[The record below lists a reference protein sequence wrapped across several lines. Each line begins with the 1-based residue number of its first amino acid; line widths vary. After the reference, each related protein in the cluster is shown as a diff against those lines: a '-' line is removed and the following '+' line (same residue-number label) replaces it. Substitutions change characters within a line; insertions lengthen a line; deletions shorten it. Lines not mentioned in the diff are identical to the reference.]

1 MLPAHL
7 ERQLSDFDPQELGPH
22 AAALLAEMRR
32 AVRAGM
38 PLTVLLL
45 AATLVDVVA
54 NEEAGP
60 AAHVDG
66 VDFAYAGNKAAL
78 GWLRGRR
85 NELLHHEG
93 PTDGLMGE
101 AAAADWQW
109 RDAERGLTALL
120 DYLDDLVRY
129 DRSD

>member
-1 MLPAHL
+1 MLEPGL
-7 ERQLSDFDPQELGPH
+7 ETRLSGFDAGDLGPH
-22 AAALLAEMRR
+22 AAALMDEMRR
-32 AVRAGM
+32 AVRAGL
-38 PLTVLLL
+38 PLSALLL

-60 AAHVDG
+60 AGFGDG

-85 NELLHHEG
+85 NEILHHER

-101 AAAADWQW
+101 AVAADWHR
-109 RDAERGLTALL
+109 RDAELAVAALL
-120 DYLDDLVRY
+120 DYLDDLTR
-129 DRSD
+129 

>member
-7 ERQLSDFDPQELGPH
+7 EHQLSDFDPQELGPH

-54 NEEAGP
+54 NEEAGRP
-60 AAHVDG
+60 AMSMVWISPMPATRRRWDG
-66 VDFAYAGNKAAL
+66 FVAGATSCCITK
-78 GWLRGRR
+78 GRQ
-85 NELLHHEG
+85 
-93 PTDGLMGE
+93 MG
-101 AAAADWQW
+101 
-109 RDAERGLTALL
+109 
-120 DYLDDLVRY
+120 
-129 DRSD
+129 